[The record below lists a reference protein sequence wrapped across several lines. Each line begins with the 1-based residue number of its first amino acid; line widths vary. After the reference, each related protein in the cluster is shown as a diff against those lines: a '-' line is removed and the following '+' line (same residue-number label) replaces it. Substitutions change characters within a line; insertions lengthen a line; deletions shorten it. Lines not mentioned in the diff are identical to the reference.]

1 MINRY
6 IFVKYPEAKHFDD
19 SDPSY
24 IFPVYESSDIFV
36 REDHYISKMTM
47 VRILEGCNMDTIHRA
62 LERNKNGVD
71 NESKKRKSQR
81 KKTSKPS
88 T

>member
-6 IFVKYPEAKHFDD
+6 IFVDWPESQHFDD

-24 IFPVYESSDIFV
+24 IFPVGESAAIFV

-62 LERNKNGVD
+62 LERNKNGVKD
-71 NESKKRKSQR
+71 ESKKCKSKR
-81 KKTSKPS
+81 KKITKPS